1 MAKKNLQSQN
11 LKIQAYKA
19 IENKDYLKGKKLLED
34 VIKIEPNVPEVLN
47 DLGLLNFH
55 LNDFDKSIKFFEKA
69 LEVKPNFP
77 IAINNLG
84 NVFLKKKDFENATEY
99 YNKAIKIDSKNT
111 HAHYNLGIVHLKKNE
126 IKKAENFFKLAIS
139 LDVNF
144 KSAYLNLFE
153 LYDKSNQLDKFK
165 ELLDKSSEI
174 FANDVMID
182 FFLGIYEFK
191 CKKYY
196 QTIKILENPK
206 LEKQLDKQRNSIRFE
221 ILAKSFDQIGSYNS
235 AYEYFEKAN
244 KNVEQLVNHKII
256 NKENFIDLV
265 KKRIN
270 YFSNHNFK
278 KWNSVNF
285 KEKNNDPVFI
295 IGFPRS
301 GTTLLDTILRSHP
314 SIEVLEEKPIIDKF
328 IRILEKK
335 INHDLKNLE
344 NISESLFQEM
354 RDIYFLERNK
364 YLDFKDKNKL
374 YIDKMPFNIVHV
386 GELLRFFP
394 NSKFIFALRHPND
407 SVLSCFMQNFS
418 PNDAMINF
426 TSINNTSYLYDL
438 VMTLWIKYSELFSS
452 SIHTIKYEDV
462 VNNFDKMIGDLL
474 NFLNLEWSDNVREF
488 HKTAKQRGIISTPS
502 YNQVNMPLYKNSI
515 NRWKNYEKKF
525 LDSKKILD
533 KWVEIFNY

>member
-1 MAKKNLQSQN
+1 M
-11 LKIQAYKA
+11 
-19 IENKDYLKGKKLLED
+19 
-34 VIKIEPNVPEVLN
+34 
-47 DLGLLNFH
+47 
-55 LNDFDKSIKFFEKA
+55 
-69 LEVKPNFP
+69 
-77 IAINNLG
+77 
-84 NVFLKKKDFENATEY
+84 
-99 YNKAIKIDSKNT
+99 
-111 HAHYNLGIVHLKKNE
+111 
-126 IKKAENFFKLAIS
+126 
-139 LDVNF
+139 
-144 KSAYLNLFE
+144 
-153 LYDKSNQLDKFK
+153 
-165 ELLDKSSEI
+165 
-174 FANDVMID
+174 
-182 FFLGIYEFK
+182 
-191 CKKYY
+191 
-196 QTIKILENPK
+196 
-206 LEKQLDKQRNSIRFE
+206 
-221 ILAKSFDQIGSYNS
+221 
-235 AYEYFEKAN
+235 
-244 KNVEQLVNHKII
+244 
-256 NKENFIDLV
+256 V

-270 YFSNHNFK
+270 FFSNHNFK

-314 SIEVLEEKPIIDKF
+314 SIEVIEEKPIIDKF
-328 IRILEKK
+328 IGILEKK

-364 YLDFKDKNKL
+364 YLNFKDKNKL

-438 VMTLWIKYSELFSS
+438 VMTLWLKYSELFSS